1 MSDGKPLAGLRVL
14 DMTRVVSGPLCGRLL
29 ADLGAEVV
37 KLEPPDGD
45 ATRAVPPHVG
55 GVSPYYAQM
64 NAGKRNVCVDLKAPG
79 APEAVARMA
88 AKCDVLLENFRP
100 GVLARFGL
108 DADALLAANPALVY
122 CSITGWGQD
131 GPWADRRSYA
141 PLVHADVG
149 TMELAARRRERR
161 PEQEINQHADVHSAT
176 LATSAVLAALMQRVT
191 TGTGQRLDIALGQS
205 AFYVNEWAAVELQ
218 PPADAFGRFDTWN
231 HFTYRL
237 GDGSYVALI
246 GDPVELFPV
255 WAKNLGAAEGLLADE
270 RFGSAKARRAHVEAV
285 VAAIEGLTEAFP
297 DFAALDA
304 VLDPWMLAAPVR
316 SVADLAAT
324 DWASHRRL
332 VVEAEPGLPVPA
344 APWATGSADV
354 STSGGVAGLGSDNQA
369 VLADLGF
376 TDREIDTLVDAGAVR
391 KGVQP

>member
-1 MSDGKPLAGLRVL
+1 MSEGKPLVGVRVL

-45 ATRAVPPHVG
+45 ATRTVPPYVG

-88 AKCDVLLENFRP
+88 TRCDVFLENFRP
-100 GVLARFGL
+100 GVLARYGL
-108 DADALLAANPALVY
+108 DADSLMAANTSLVY

-149 TMELAARRRERR
+149 TMELAGRRRQRR

-176 LATSAVLAALMQRVT
+176 LATSAVLAALLQRVA
-191 TGTGQRLDIALGQS
+191 TGTGQRLDVALGQS
-205 AFYVNEWAAVELQ
+205 AFYANEWAGVELQ
-218 PPADAFGRFDTWN
+218 PPADEFGRFDTWN

-246 GDPVELFPV
+246 GNPVELFPV
-255 WAKNLGAAEGLLADE
+255 WAKNLGAPDEVLADE
-270 RFGSAKARRAHVEAV
+270 RFASAGARRRHAGGP
-285 VAAIEGLTEAFP
+285 VAAPDAVPSAFP
-297 DFAALDA
+297 
-304 VLDPWMLAAPVR
+304 
-316 SVADLAAT
+316 
-324 DWASHRRL
+324 
-332 VVEAEPGLPVPA
+332 
-344 APWATGSADV
+344 
-354 STSGGVAGLGSDNQA
+354 
-369 VLADLGF
+369 
-376 TDREIDTLVDAGAVR
+376 
-391 KGVQP
+391 

>member
-1 MSDGKPLAGLRVL
+1 MSEGKPLVGVRVL

-45 ATRAVPPHVG
+45 TTRAVPPYVG

-88 AKCDVLLENFRP
+88 AKCDVFLENFRP

-108 DADALLAANPALVY
+108 DADSLLAANPALVY

-149 TMELAARRRERR
+149 TMELAARRRGRR

-176 LATSAVLAALMQRVT
+176 LATSAVLAALLQRVA
-191 TGTGQRLDIALGQS
+191 TGTGQRLDMALGQS
-205 AFYVNEWAAVELQ
+205 AFYANEWAAVELQ
-218 PPADAFGRFDTWN
+218 PPADEFGRFDTWN

-246 GDPVELFPV
+246 GDPVELFPA
-255 WAKNLGAAEGLLADE
+255 WAKSLGAPEEVLADE
-270 RFGSAKARRAHVEAV
+270 RFASAGARRAHVEEL
-285 VAAIEGLTEAFP
+285 VAAIDELTSAFP

-316 SVADLAAT
+316 SVADLAASE
-324 DWASHRRL
+324 WASHRRL
-332 VVEAEPGLPVPA
+332 VAEAEPGLPVPA
-344 APWATGSADV
+344 APWASSGADV
-354 STSGGVAGLGSDNQA
+354 STGGGVAGLGADNRA
-369 VLADLGF
+369 VLVELGF
-376 TDREIDTLVDAGAVR
+376 TDREVDALVDAGALR
-391 KGVQP
+391 GGAQP